1 MGDAFVQKITGSPS
15 VDRPLQRIRE
25 FRNRPEPKVVVT
37 VDMLSTGVDIP
48 SLEFI
53 VFLRPVKS
61 RILWVQMLGRGTRLC
76 PDIHKTH
83 FTIFDCFDGTLIEY
97 FSNATDFPIEA
108 PAKEPVPIAQV
119 IENIYQN
126 VDREYNTKVLV
137 KRLRRIARDMSGEA
151 RDKFAAF
158 IPDGDMGRFAGEVTQ
173 RLQRDFAGTMKIL
186 RDKDF
191 QELLVD
197 YPRATRSFLVAP
209 EQVDDVSSER
219 LVLGQKP
226 KDYLDSFAKFVRE
239 NPEHIEAIT
248 ILLNR
253 PKQWKT
259 DVLNELRQKLQR
271 NRFPERE
278 LQRAHQMVFH
288 KALADIISMVKHA
301 ARDQEPVLS
310 AEERV
315 DLALSMIARGRNLT
329 KEQRK
334 WLGFI
339 REHLVANL
347 TLDVGDFDLLPVFTD
362 RGGSRIAET
371 VFGKQLGALV
381 AEINYAMAA

>member
-1 MGDAFVQKITGSPS
+1 
-15 VDRPLQRIRE
+15 
-25 FRNRPEPKVVVT
+25 
-37 VDMLSTGVDIP
+37 MLSTGVDIP

-76 PDIHKTH
+76 PDINKTH

-126 VDREYNTKVLV
+126 VDREYNTRVLV

-173 RLQRDFAGTMKIL
+173 RLQRDFAGTMKIM

-197 YPRATRSFLVAP
+197 YPRAKRSFLVAP
-209 EQVDDVSSER
+209 EQVDEVSSER
-219 LVLGQKP
+219 LIMGQKP
-226 KDYLDSFAKFVRE
+226 EDYLDSFARFVRE

-248 ILLNR
+248 ILLTR

-259 DVLNELRQKLQR
+259 DVLNDLRQKLQR
-271 NRFPERE
+271 NKFPERE

-301 ARDQEPVLS
+301 AKEQEPVLS

-315 DLALSMIARGRNLT
+315 DLAISKITRGKNFT
-329 KEQRK
+329 EEQRK

-347 TLDVGDFDLLPVFTD
+347 TIDVGDFDLLPVFTD
-362 RGGSRIAET
+362 RGGRQIAERI
-371 VFGKQLGALV
+371 FGKKLEELV
-381 AEINYAMAA
+381 AEINYHIAA